1 MASTCANMGL
11 DEKNVGLVVSV
22 APFMSD
28 WELKQGEGRA
38 GRAGQ
43 QAVSV
48 TLGREVRMSKALVD
62 RDSEGGD

>member
-11 DEKNVGLVVSV
+11 DEKSVGLVVSV

-48 TLGREVRMSKALVD
+48 TLGREVRMLKALVD